1 MCVFTRIKICK
12 GMERIS
18 KVLFDILL
26 ILRPIVI
33 VDLHK
38 DLLSLNT
45 NQYYLTFMD
54 KLYLEAQARSR
65 EVVRQTCWLSQDLKK
80 NGKVLEAFIKNM
92 VTRIFRHFCR
102 FHLMTINLDHLFND
116 NL

>member
-1 MCVFTRIKICK
+1 
-12 GMERIS
+12 MERIS

-80 NGKVLEAFIKNM
+80 KMEKCWKHLSRTWLQESSDISADFI
-92 VTRIFRHFCR
+92 
-102 FHLMTINLDHLFND
+102 
-116 NL
+116 